1 MLAPKQGANKNTRSQ
16 SILRVSLNFKV
27 NTPIEIKG
35 VNTKHHYKIY

>member
-16 SILRVSLNFKV
+16 SILRGSLNLKS
-27 NTPIEIKG
+27 NILIEIKG